1 MISIAAVATMFV
13 RSYSMTPYEY
23 APMQMTPP
31 ADTTANHHT
40 RWKIKRTVPIVT
52 SDLDTSA
59 LDLKTP
65 GNIMQKVIYNDSL
78 NEYYIGSKIG
88 DSYLNTPVLMSPDE
102 YRKWSEKKEMS
113 DFFRKKNAEDVANRA
128 RRSLASLI

>member
-1 MISIAAVATMFV
+1 MMISIAAVATMFV
-13 RSYSMTPYEY
+13 RSYAMTPYEY

-113 DFFRKKNAEDVANRA
+113 DFFRKKNAENVANKGYE
-128 RRSLASLI
+128 I